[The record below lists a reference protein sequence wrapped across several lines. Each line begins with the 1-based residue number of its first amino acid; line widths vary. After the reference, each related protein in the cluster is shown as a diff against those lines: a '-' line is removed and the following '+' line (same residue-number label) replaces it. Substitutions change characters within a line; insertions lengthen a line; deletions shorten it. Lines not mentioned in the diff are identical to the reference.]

1 MKTTLLSILALAS
14 TVSFAQE
21 VPTLKL
27 LHTYTE
33 QGANGSRNFG
43 SDLFISN
50 GKLYVSA
57 RNDLARYV
65 DSYTI
70 ATDGTLS
77 FINKID
83 GMSEGDN
90 AKMFGYSIG
99 ASDNYVVVVA
109 STGKNI
115 FVYPQ
120 NGKERYSVTPTGTVP
135 VISQDGNTLIITGNG
150 QIGIYKITDTE
161 LTPLYS
167 LPSSEAKINTGTKP
181 AIKGNIAAVCDR
193 TNKKV
198 LIFENINGS
207 WSKTSEVSIPNGTAE
222 LFGLTIGNGHIFAG
236 DRKLGQVFDI
246 VKQNNS
252 WSIRQIIKDGE
263 GTSLGSF
270 LAYDNG
276 HLVALCNYTQKEPFN
291 KSYVFHLNSDGNWVK
306 EYTINNNNDLRLGHV
321 AAITGNNIYI
331 SQYNTTHNGV
341 ATVGAVY
348 HYRLDATENTT
359 PIRNIENDRY
369 QKTDIYDLQGRRITG
384 KPQKG
389 LYIQN
394 GKLISVK

>member
-1 MKTTLLSILALAS
+1 MKTFLLFILALVSIAS
-14 TVSFAQE
+14 LAQE
-21 VPTLKL
+21 APTLKI
-27 LHTYTE
+27 LHTYSDEDAT
-33 QGANGSRNFG
+33 NSRNFG
-43 SDLFISN
+43 SDLSICNNSI
-50 GKLYVSA
+50 YISA
-57 RNDLARYV
+57 RNDNARYV
-65 DSYTI
+65 DSYSI
-70 ATDGTLS
+70 ASDGSLS

-83 GMSEGDN
+83 GMTEGDN
-90 AKMFGYSIG
+90 AKMFGYSIS
-99 ASDNYVVVVA
+99 ASDDYVVVVA

-161 LTPLYS
+161 LTPLYT
-167 LPSSEAKINTGTKP
+167 LPAAEAKINTGTKP

-198 LIFENINGS
+198 IIFELNNGS
-207 WSKTSEVSIPNGTAE
+207 WTKTSEVNIPNGTTD
-222 LFGLTIGNGHIFAG
+222 LFGLTIGDGHIFAG
-236 DRKLGQVFDI
+236 DRKLGHIFDI

-291 KSYVFHLNSDGNWVK
+291 KSYVFHQNSDGNWVK
-306 EYTINNNNDLRLGHV
+306 EYTINNNNDLRYSL
-321 AAITGNNIYI
+321 YME
-331 SQYNTTHNGV
+331 SQ
-341 ATVGAVY
+341 
-348 HYRLDATENTT
+348 E
-359 PIRNIENDRY
+359 
-369 QKTDIYDLQGRRITG
+369 
-384 KPQKG
+384 
-389 LYIQN
+389 
-394 GKLISVK
+394 